1 MLPLLGVQA
10 NDAVQETAEI
20 MATILKTDALR
31 GLVQPDRVHR
41 DFYIDPDIFELEM
54 ERIFGRAWLFIGH
67 TSQVPNPGDYVTSTI
82 ARQPVIMSRHR
93 DGEVHVM
100 FNRCTHRGAKLCTE
114 QSGNAKRFECPY
126 HAWVFNTDGSFA
138 GAPYPKRYKDV
149 LDKGDYGLARLPRMA
164 IYRGFVFGSLAPDGP
179 DIFEFLGPMKDQ
191 IDAFVDRAPDGEVEA
206 CAGVFRYRFDANWKL
221 QMENQTDVYHI
232 MFTHVSTTD
241 EDGTQ
246 FRREGAEEDEA
257 GGVKVL
263 ASASELSEQ
272 WEGLPLGG
280 HAYGH
285 VYMGRFAMDK
295 ENSGPVHERY
305 KAAMEKT
312 YGERAVDIMR
322 VKTHNSIFYPQ
333 WSIQHLTQHIRV
345 MNPISVNCTENIII
359 PLKLK
364 GAPEEMWRA
373 SLRSNNN
380 SHSPSGMVM
389 SDDMEVWVRCQ
400 EGLATESDP
409 WVLLAR
415 GVNEEVPTGNSGSYQ
430 AQGTC
435 ESGARNQQRAWVE
448 YMCDVA

>member
-1 MLPLLGVQA
+1 MTSYD
-10 NDAVQETAEI
+10 NN
-20 MATILKTDALR
+20 ALR
-31 GLVQPDRVHR
+31 ELVKPDRVHR
-41 DFYIDPDIFELEM
+41 DFYIDPDVFDLEM
-54 ERIFGRAWLFIGH
+54 DRIFGRAWLFVGH
-67 TSQVPNPGDYVTSTI
+67 ASQVPNRGDYITTTI

-100 FNRCTHRGAKLCTE
+100 FNRCTHRGAQVCLE
-114 QSGNAKRFECPY
+114 QFGNAKRFECPY
-126 HAWVFNTDGSFA
+126 HAWVYNTDGSFA
-138 GAPYPKRYKDV
+138 GAPYPKGYEDGFLEKEK
-149 LDKGDYGLARLPRMA
+149 LDLVKIPRMA
-164 IYRGFVFGSLAPDGP
+164 IYRGFVFGSLSADGP
-179 DIFEFLGPMKDQ
+179 DIDEFLGPMKDH
-191 IDAFVDRAPDGEVEA
+191 IDAFADRAPDGEVEA
-206 CAGVFRYRFDANWKL
+206 CAGVFRYRFAANWKI

-241 EDGTQ
+241 DKGRQ

-257 GGVKVL
+257 GKVKVL
-263 ASASELSEQ
+263 ADNAELSDQ
-272 WEGLPLGG
+272 WEQHPLGG
-280 HAYGH
+280 HRYGH

-295 ENSGPVHERY
+295 GNSGPVHDRY
-305 KAAMEKT
+305 KAAMETT
-312 YGERAVDIMR
+312 YGDRAEDLMT

-400 EGLATESDP
+400 EGLATQSTD
-409 WVLLAR
+409 WVVLAR
-415 GVNEEVPTGNSGSYQ
+415 GMNERANTDNLGSYESH
-430 AQGTC
+430 GTS
-435 ESGARNQQRAWVE
+435 ESGARNQQAAWVDF
-448 YMCDVA
+448 MCGGS